1 MSLRNRQM
9 CGLTRTKSRLNFRS
23 RTIEIEAW
31 PWQLGDGFD
40 AQFPEAVLRSRSL
53 RGLMGFKKMEFKK
66 YERRHKQ
73 YAEMRPWAPGDDMTG
88 VSISEYDVGNGSP
101 KAGDMISRSPTN
113 PKDQWL
119 VSASFFA
126 MTYIP
131 EPVA

>member
-1 MSLRNRQM
+1 MSPRNRQM

-66 YERRHKQ
+66 YQRLGKLSEL
-73 YAEMRPWAPGDDMTG
+73 RPYIAGEDLTG
-88 VSISEYDVGNGSP
+88 VSVSPQDKAAGSP
-101 KAGDMISRSPTN
+101 KQGDWIARN
-113 PKDQWL
+113 PDNNDDKWL
-119 VSASFFA
+119 MAAAYFA
-126 MTYIP
+126 ANIDP